1 MGDPV
6 DDLNTL
12 RELFSTISI
21 NPPSCIVLLA
31 TIAALFELK
40 SQIIQLLP
48 TFHWLD
54 KEDSYMH
61 IKDFLEICAICR
73 F

>member
-6 DDLNTL
+6 NDLKTL
-12 RELFSTISI
+12 REMFSPIST
-21 NPPSCIVLLA
+21 NHLSCIVFHA
-31 TIAALFELK
+31 TIATHFELK
-40 SQIIQLLP
+40 PQIIQLP

-54 KEDSYMH
+54 KQDPYMH